1 MDGSA
6 TGVRR
11 RVAGAIGMTKLRH
24 LVAEVDAALDIYL
37 AGRTGQQFNK
47 VAFILADDCCEL
59 ASKLYLITQD
69 PAWDDDKRANKAVGR
84 PRWKN
89 FREVTAEVR
98 AACPLADDVLARI
111 EARREKRNGFFHS
124 AHLLDLTL
132 QPRDVKDALSDLIE
146 YGALLFGAE
155 WEMEV
160 KGQANLETA
169 AILIQLDCKAHS
181 DPRIVPKIMDVFAK
195 QRGGGKAAA
204 KASGCEVALHPDDH
218 HLRLAIRNGGPELR
232 DRLSAILAQH

>member
-1 MDGSA
+1 
-6 TGVRR
+6 
-11 RVAGAIGMTKLRH
+11 MTKLRH

-59 ASKLYLITQD
+59 ASKLYLITRNA
-69 PAWDDDKRANKAVGR
+69 AWSDARANGSFKSF
-84 PRWKN
+84 KN
-89 FREVTAEVR
+89 VTAEVR
-98 AACPLADDVLARI
+98 AACPASADILGRI
-111 EARREKRNGFFHS
+111 EDRRDRRNGFFHS

-132 QPRDVKDALSDLIE
+132 QPRDVKDALSDLLD
-146 YGALLFGAE
+146 YGALLFGEE
-155 WEMEV
+155 WEKEV

-169 AILIQLDCKAHS
+169 AVLIRLDCKAHS
-181 DPRIVPKIMDVFAK
+181 DPRIVPKVMDVFAK

-232 DRLSAILAQH
+232 DRLAAILSQH

>member
-1 MDGSA
+1 
-6 TGVRR
+6 
-11 RVAGAIGMTKLRH
+11 MTKLRH

-59 ASKLYLITQD
+59 ASKLYLITRH
-69 PAWDDDKRANKAVGR
+69 PAWSDARANGSFKSF
-84 PRWKN
+84 KN
-89 FREVTAEVR
+89 VTTEVR
-98 AACPLADDVLARI
+98 AACPAAADVLARI

-132 QPRDVKDALSDLIE
+132 QPRDVKDALSDLLE
-146 YGALLFGAE
+146 YGALLFGTE

-169 AILIQLDCKAHS
+169 AVLIKLDCKAHS

-232 DRLSAILAQH
+232 DRLAAILAQH

>member
-1 MDGSA
+1 
-6 TGVRR
+6 
-11 RVAGAIGMTKLRH
+11 MTKLRH

-59 ASKLYLITQD
+59 ASKLYLITQN
-69 PAWDDDKRANKAVGR
+69 PAWSDEKRNGR
-84 PRWKN
+84 FKN
-89 FREVTAEVR
+89 FKNVTAEVR
-98 AACPLADDVLARI
+98 ASCPAAAGVLTRI
-111 EARREKRNGFFHS
+111 EARRDRRNDFFHS

-132 QPRDVKDALSDLIE
+132 QPRDVKDALSDLLE
-146 YGALLFGAE
+146 YGALLFGVE

-169 AILIQLDCKAHS
+169 AVLIKLDCKAHS
-181 DPRIVPKIMDVFAK
+181 DPRIVPKIMDVFSK

-232 DRLSAILAQH
+232 DRLAAILAQH